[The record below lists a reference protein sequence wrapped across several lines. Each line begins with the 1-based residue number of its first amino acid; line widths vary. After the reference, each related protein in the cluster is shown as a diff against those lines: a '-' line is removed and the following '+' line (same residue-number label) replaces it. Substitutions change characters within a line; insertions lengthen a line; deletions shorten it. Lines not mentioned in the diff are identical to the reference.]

1 MDKIRI
7 GVIGLRFGRQ
17 LVRTLANMEDADIV
31 ALADRSF
38 DGPEGLYD
46 YAAHYGAAA
55 YLDGVEMMRS
65 EDLDAVVLCTSP
77 STRAELM
84 RCAISEGV
92 AMFVEKPWATNV
104 KHAKELAALCR
115 DSSAPVMTA
124 FSFRYHP
131 AIVHLRQLMAG
142 SLGPGWLL
150 NGSYIFNWQP
160 DPDGWLW
167 DPDNGGGFINE
178 NSCHLFDGVCSLLGK
193 PVSVMAE
200 ASTHLQAPSENTAAV
215 TLRFAGGA
223 IAALTI
229 GGVGAQAQRGVPAHG
244 GRHRQRSGHPHRPRA
259 CVDRP
264 GVDDPL
270 GRCHAP
276 RVPHPR
282 GPGQHA
288 LHGRIQPFLLL
299 HSHRRAARLRR
310 ERRRDLRRHRHG
322 RLRVGAYREESD
334 AETVGQSTT
343 TLRIGPP

>member
-38 DGPEGLYD
+38 DGPEGLYN

-92 AMFVEKPWATNV
+92 AMLVEKPWATNV
-104 KHAKELAALCR
+104 KHAKELAALCK

-200 ASTHLQAPSENTAAV
+200 ASTRLHAPSENTAAV
-215 TLRFAGGA
+215 TLRFENGA
-223 IAALTI
+223 IAALTL
-229 GGVGAQAQRGVPAHG
+229 GGVGAQAQRAFPRMEVVTVNGQAILTGHEHVWTDLEWTT
-244 GRHRQRSGHPHRPRA
+244 RSGDA
-259 CVDRP
+259 M
-264 GVDDPL
+264 
-270 GRCHAP
+270 
-276 RVPHPR
+276 
-282 GPGQHA
+282 
-288 LHGRIQPFLLL
+288 
-299 HSHRRAARLRR
+299 RR
-310 ERRRDLRRHRHG
+310 E
-322 RLRVGAYREESD
+322 YRTPEGLGNTRYTDAFNHFFYCIRTGEQPDSGVNAGVTSVAIAMAVYESVR
-334 AETVGQSTT
+334 TGKKV
-343 TLRIGPP
+343 TLKL